1 MNERV
6 CVVIPVYRG
15 AGVLARALDSA
26 LRQPEAG
33 QVIVVNDCSPDDIDA
48 VMAPYLSDS
57 RILYLKN
64 EKNMGAAESRNR
76 GVRAATGKYVA
87 FLDADD
93 RWLPGKLAVQLELL
107 EKTGSVLCATGRE
120 LMHPDGTSTGR
131 TIGMPEKVTY
141 KDLLKHNCIACSSVV
156 LLREVALEFPMH
168 HASDSHED
176 YILWLEILK
185 KYGTA
190 VGIDTPLLQYTV
202 SDTGKS
208 GSKLNSALMTLRV
221 YRYMGFGPVKSLA
234 CFISYAIQGVK
245 KYYL

>member
-120 LMHPDGTSTGR
+120 LMRPDGTSTGR